1 MSCSKWLSSL
11 LFLAGLPLA
20 PAHAEVLHKSANI
33 GGTVVQYDVVL
44 PTGYVPTREYPAI
57 LAFGGGPQ
65 DAQIDQRIIEAN
77 FRPLAEK
84 RGYIVVMPAA
94 PGGELFFQGGQRVI
108 PGFLKQIMS
117 DYRIRGGKFRVA
129 GPSNGGISAF
139 EVAAQ
144 YPQYFTSITAF
155 PGFLEFPT
163 PENIAAIS
171 KMCIHMFV
179 GQYDELNFLPP
190 MQQLA
195 GELHRRHLAVTYRVE
210 PGQSHRIASLA
221 GDGAAQMFDQF
232 DQDPHGCVTDR

>member
-1 MSCSKWLSSL
+1 ML
-11 LFLAGLPLA
+11 LLACLPLTA
-20 PAHAEVLHKSANI
+20 ANAELMHKSTNI
-33 GGTVVQYDVVL
+33 GGTVVEYDVVL
-44 PTGYVPTREYPAI
+44 PAGYTPAKEYPAI

-65 DAQIDQRIIEAN
+65 DAAIDQRIIESN
-77 FRPLAEK
+77 FRSLAEQ

-108 PGFLKQIMS
+108 PGFLKQMLS
-117 DYRIRGGKFRVA
+117 DYRIQGGKFRVA

-139 EVAAQ
+139 EVAAK

-171 KMCIHMFV
+171 KLCIHMFV
-179 GQYDELNFLPP
+179 GQDDELNFLPP

-195 GELHRRHLAVTYRVE
+195 AELRRRHLAVTYRVE
-210 PGQSHRIASLA
+210 PGQGHRIESLA
-221 GDGAAQMFDQF
+221 GAGAAQMFDQF
-232 DQDPHGCVTDR
+232 DQDRHGCVKER